1 MNEPVRRAP
10 APQAHGLANSRWA
23 PETVKQAVKK
33 AGAGLA
39 TSRK

>member
-10 APQAHGLANSRWA
+10 APQANGLANSKWA
-23 PETVKQAVKK
+23 PEAVKQVVKK

-39 TSRK
+39 TTR